1 MSRCY
6 YVKEDGFVN
15 LEAVRDNLQEMMNEG
30 FTVKLDE
37 YDHSEGEG
45 GCLYIDGEAARGVH
59 VYKEDENIVVKL
71 NVLCNYADYVVARII
86 LDMFNQVFEKDI
98 IDEKDE
104 VIHPREYFTDEKIQE
119 LQESDAKMVLISLK
133 KIMKD
138 SMEIFGVVR
147 KVYFG
152 TDIRDELLKYEDEPK
167 TLVNII
173 NSIIHHVQ
181 YELPDYNMPG
191 AALIR
196 PKDSDDEKDFKK
208 VRMMFEGNDYI
219 LQDYDFLTI
228 HVKEPEEE
236 ILFIDNKDLIDICPK
251 ILKKGSGFELA
262 DDFTVVFPK
271 LEGKD
276 WEKFVDLAREKNHKE
291 MLEAVPAAKSVN
303 LTPDYDPESEEED
316 DYQYHGNHWDCILED
331 PKNEINN
338 AISESLEKSSLY
350 GKTECDYNLDEK
362 LHGEVAMLEYD
373 KGDSDSPIVVR
384 NVIATDKDNKN
395 TLVSGYPVVRGGN
408 LLPLKITEIKE
419 WDNGLEAWI
428 TAELN
433 DGRDFTFFDADYAIN
448 KDKYEVG
455 KSYDFII
462 GALAYYA
469 EEPESKGFKFED
481 QQAIDFKAKMGEE
494 PEYDEEGNVKP
505 IEFSTANLCAFLQ
518 GSHAPDEVEYISTV
532 EDVKAV
538 KAYGNAFWKFDV
550 IYRSEEEDSVE
561 VPTFV
566 LQSKDNAELPKA
578 TQLQGILWLTGY
590 LAK

>member
-1 MSRCY
+1 MYPKPILTTVDKKSKHLTLEERFLIQFLHRRGSSPY
-6 YVKEDGFVN
+6 AIAKEIGCAAN
-15 LEAVRDNLQEMMNEG
+15 TVR
-30 FTVKLDE
+30 
-37 YDHSEGEG
+37 
-45 GCLYIDGEAARGVH
+45 
-59 VYKEDENIVVKL
+59 
-71 NVLCNYADYVVARII
+71 
-86 LDMFNQVFEKDI
+86 
-98 IDEKDE
+98 
-104 VIHPREYFTDEKIQE
+104 
-119 LQESDAKMVLISLK
+119 
-133 KIMKD
+133 
-138 SMEIFGVVR
+138 
-147 KVYFG
+147 
-152 TDIRDELLKYEDEPK
+152 
-167 TLVNII
+167 
-173 NSIIHHVQ
+173 
-181 YELPDYNMPG
+181 
-191 AALIR
+191 
-196 PKDSDDEKDFKK
+196 
-208 VRMMFEGNDYI
+208 
-219 LQDYDFLTI
+219 
-228 HVKEPEEE
+228 
-236 ILFIDNKDLIDICPK
+236 
-251 ILKKGSGFELA
+251 
-262 DDFTVVFPK
+262 
-271 LEGKD
+271 
-276 WEKFVDLAREKNHKE
+276 
-291 MLEAVPAAKSVN
+291 
-303 LTPDYDPESEEED
+303 
-316 DYQYHGNHWDCILED
+316 LED

-362 LHGEVAMLEYD
+362 IHGEVAMLEYD

-469 EEPESKGFKFED
+469 EEPESKGFKFEG

-518 GSHAPDEVEYISTV
+518 GSHALDEVEYISTV

-538 KAYGNAFWKFDV
+538 KAYGNSFWKFDV

-561 VPTFV
+561 VPTFA